1 MKRCLTLIFCLVMLF
16 PAVRAAALDEPDL
29 ILMEPGD
36 SGYDTATMLKK
47 CAGLGYLKN
56 MPEGEDVYQEA
67 YRDAVMAME
76 AALGLTAD
84 GVIWLSEFVE
94 LEDLLYEG
102 CEGSKVRSVLAKLYD
117 LGYLT
122 GLLPEGS
129 NKWEKK
135 HTAGI
140 RKAEKALGLT
150 QDGVL
155 TGSEIKVILGQKVE
169 KPAAVKNLK
178 VKAANGKVNVSWSAS
193 KGAAY
198 YEVYRDGLR
207 VATVTGKT
215 SWQDTGVQQ
224 GWSYSYRVV
233 ACKYMVHSADST
245 IESVY
250 VEPVY
255 KSIGLKEVVTN
266 RPKYDGAF
274 VKLGTM
280 QYSSYSWSGKN
291 LILSVYVKSGNTYYR
306 ARLVLEDYANWTGE
320 RIYNYRVK
328 TVNGT
333 GQVTS
338 VGTTTVE
345 ITMHSINYQW

>member
-155 TGSEIKVILGQKVE
+155 TGSEIKVILGQKV
-169 KPAAVKNLK
+169 
-178 VKAANGKVNVSWSAS
+178 
-193 KGAAY
+193 
-198 YEVYRDGLR
+198 D
-207 VATVTGKT
+207 
-215 SWQDTGVQQ
+215 
-224 GWSYSYRVV
+224 
-233 ACKYMVHSADST
+233 C
-245 IESVY
+245 
-250 VEPVY
+250 
-255 KSIGLKEVVTN
+255 
-266 RPKYDGAF
+266 
-274 VKLGTM
+274 
-280 QYSSYSWSGKN
+280 
-291 LILSVYVKSGNTYYR
+291 
-306 ARLVLEDYANWTGE
+306 
-320 RIYNYRVK
+320 
-328 TVNGT
+328 
-333 GQVTS
+333 
-338 VGTTTVE
+338 
-345 ITMHSINYQW
+345 